1 MFDALTPLPPRDT
14 KGLCGEAVMVPKS
27 LRTSQTWQD
36 LMTGSGSV
44 SLVCWEKYLFLV
56 SVSLSL
62 TRRCFVR
69 FLLSP
74 DNK

>member
-1 MFDALTPLPPRDT
+1 MFDTLTPLPPIDT
-14 KGLCGEAVMVPKS
+14 EGVCGEAVMVPKN

-44 SLVCWEKYLFLV
+44 SPVCWEKYLFFV
-56 SVSLSL
+56 SMSLS
-62 TRRCFVR
+62 R

-74 DNK
+74 ENK